1 MSRGLWMAAVSA
13 CLWLFAS
20 GCVGRYLN
28 PEAGPEGSVAADVN
42 GETRPD
48 GPPPTDG
55 PVVAT
60 DVGGCSPSGTPT
72 SCDPVLVTGC
82 PSGSCYV
89 TVNGVVCV
97 CPAGTAATG
106 TACSTTVQC
115 APGNV
120 CAGSSAP
127 GLCRKTCDPQAAQ
140 CGSGETCTAIK
151 GYTQVGYCE
160 PS

>member
-1 MSRGLWMAAVSA
+1 MSRGFRSAAFSA
-13 CLWLFAS
+13 GLLLAS
-20 GCVGRYLN
+20 GCVGRYFN
-28 PEAGPEGSVAADVN
+28 PEAGPETAVIVDAG
-42 GETRPD
+42 RD
-48 GPPPTDG
+48 GPPSTSDG
-55 PVVAT
+55 PVVVA
-60 DVGGCSPSGTPT
+60 DLGGCSPSGTPT

-89 TVNGVVCV
+89 TVDGIGCV

-106 TACSTTVQC
+106 AACSTTVQC

-120 CAGSSAP
+120 CAGTSAP

-151 GYTQVGYCE
+151 GYTQVGYCA
-160 PS
+160 PN